1 MPFAVETFQY
11 PDGAKTAQEKGITLY
26 KGDGHILFTD
36 CAAPHD
42 ITVRSRVGGNYF
54 CFAVKGKQGYLSLT
68 LPDAYAIETLD
79 HPVQITIRIDG
90 KDLPPIDAPKNE
102 NTPFGE
108 GKRLGRATLLELRV
122 TS

>member
-11 PDGAKTAQEKGITLY
+11 PDSTKIAQEKGITLH
-26 KGDGHILFTD
+26 KGDGHIIFTD

-42 ITVRSRVGGNYF
+42 ITVRSRVGDGYF

-79 HPVQITIRIDG
+79 HPVQATIRIDG
-90 KDLPPIDAPKNE
+90 KDTFVDAPKNE
-102 NTPFGE
+102 TTPFGE
-108 GKRLGRATLLELRV
+108 AKKLGRATLLDLRV
-122 TS
+122 TG